1 MFILLLD
8 LFSVGRGAAH
18 STTMHLGKSE
28 DNLQKM
34 IFPWHVDLGESHSG
48 HQVPLP
54 TEPSHQNKI
63 YNNNLSQLSLTGFLS
78 VFSSTTAILV
88 EPLRERAWA
97 LNYSSLFL

>member
-1 MFILLLD
+1 MLSRWPLSSLACLFVFSVFILLLD

-54 TEPSHQNKI
+54 TEPSHQLPLSTL
-63 YNNNLSQLSLTGFLS
+63 NLLNF
-78 VFSSTTAILV
+78 IL
-88 EPLRERAWA
+88 L
-97 LNYSSLFL
+97 